1 MTTSSLPSPELELND
16 AAPSSTLWGF
26 LGAPIVGNASFIGG
40 VLYWL
45 AIASRWFLRLLLL
58 LLVAGIILGIGALIF
73 GSLPP
78 RISRRGWKSTLSVDD
93 DALPDANLVEL
104 DFLAADY
111 DPEDDGSDSD
121 DEK

>member
-1 MTTSSLPSPELELND
+1 MTTSSLPSPQPELND

-26 LGAPIVGNASFIGG
+26 LGAPIAGNASFIGG
-40 VLYWL
+40 ILYWL
-45 AIASRWFLRLLLL
+45 AIAFRWFLRLLLL

-73 GSLPP
+73 GSLPL
-78 RISRRGWKSTLSVDD
+78 RNSRRGSKSMDD
-93 DALPDANLVEL
+93 NVLPDTNLVEL
-104 DFLAADY
+104 EFLAADF